1 MRHIKPLNE
10 KKPKGAPEFH
20 HSDAPDAE
28 GRFKDLGIKD
38 LAAWLIKTR
47 KKDVKKISGSLTQQI
62 VFNRGDDPK
71 YAEKMEKVRKEVYKQ
86 LGRQDLID
94 KMDESLQEPLY
105 NSFFLLEFQKWV
117 YKNRAKINRMSKDE
131 KIEYLEDNYI
141 KKYGNKHLGSEDLSG
156 VGSDIYHSL
165 VLDNIIKES
174 VNEAKMPKKYI
185 GNDEIVYL
193 KTKEDSRGAHYNL
206 YYKGHD
212 IDKGGHRFGSEKE
225 LEDFAANYI
234 LSNQLYRK
242 LRYEDSIPLP
252 ESIDSYYLDNAKDSL
267 EKKKVYQH
275 LGVEYGQTRRGDK
288 YVQINYIPVSRPQSQ
303 QPEWVKVFY
312 DNDKDLKKI
321 SKELDMDLKE
331 SVLNEEDTWNDYPA
345 AAKKNAQMAI
355 DWKEKYGRD
364 EVDAGTPVG
373 WARAHQLAKGENLST
388 DTVKR
393 MSAFNRH
400 RKNSS
405 IAPEHKAT
413 PWKDK
418 GYVAW
423 LIWGGDEGVDWA
435 IEKSKEIDAMKE
447 SKQMKYIKPLYE
459 AKRGAIHKAAKK
471 GSYPVSIV
479 VINSGMVVK
488 QELVKTPAAVPAVF
502 NELQKEYPNAVISIE
517 SSTGET
523 LFSESV
529 TEGIYAK
536 ESKIVPGEYI
546 KTQYGYFYKRV
557 EGKVGGQDAYVEI
570 KKGKEGKRKTSIHDT
585 VDFDIVDKSVALGES
600 VTEGMSKSA
609 IKKAIKVIDQQIE
622 DEEGGDGE
630 PLDNETLQALEQERE
645 RLLGMNERK
654 LNEGYWSHYEYDKW
668 TKENGKPKYPKW
680 VKVTL
685 KEIVKG
691 GFMDPVYDAE
701 HNYMVLWLASLETK
715 RRSELYAYDNKGKKE
730 LGKVGY
736 AMYQRFYNDL
746 TSYNMFFMQGAM
758 YALEVSKH
766 IRDMEANGEPIEPAY
781 YLMKE
786 YFNNMDMDTKRSRV
800 FNAAYE
806 KLEKW
811 MKDNNIKTL

>member
-94 KMDESLQEPLY
+94 KMDESLQEPLF

-131 KIEYLEDNYI
+131 KIKYLEDNYI
-141 KKYGNKHLGSEDLSG
+141 KKYGNKHLGSEDLTG
-156 VGSDIYHSL
+156 VGSDIYHSM
-165 VLDNIIKES
+165 VLDKIIKEG
-174 VNEAKMPKKYI
+174 KMPKKYI
-185 GNDEIVYL
+185 GNDEIVFL
-193 KTKEDSRGAHYNL
+193 KTKEDSRGANYNL

-212 IDKGGHRFGSEKE
+212 IDVGGHRFGSEKE
-225 LEDFAANYI
+225 LEDFADNYI

-252 ESIDSYYLDNAKDSL
+252 ESIDMHYLDNAKDSL
-267 EKKKVYQH
+267 EPKKVYQH

-288 YVQINYIPVSRPQSQ
+288 YVMINYIPVSRPQSQ

-331 SVLNEEDTWNDYPA
+331 SVLNEEDSYNDYPA

-364 EVDAGTPVG
+364 EVPAGTPVG
-373 WARAHQLAKGENLST
+373 WARAHQLAKGEKISA

-405 IAPEHKAT
+405 IAPEHKDT
-413 PWKDK
+413 PWKDR

-447 SKQMKYIKPLYE
+447 SKQMKFIKPLHE

-488 QELVKTPAAVPAVF
+488 QELVDTPAAVPAVF
-502 NELQKEYPNAVISIE
+502 NELQKQYPNAVISVE

-529 TEGIYAK
+529 VN
-536 ESKIVPGEYI
+536 ES
-546 KTQYGYFYKRV
+546 
-557 EGKVGGQDAYVEI
+557 
-570 KKGKEGKRKTSIHDT
+570 
-585 VDFDIVDKSVALGES
+585 LGS
-600 VTEGMSKSA
+600 
-609 IKKAIKVIDQQIE
+609 
-622 DEEGGDGE
+622 
-630 PLDNETLQALEQERE
+630 
-645 RLLGMNERK
+645 
-654 LNEGYWSHYEYDKW
+654 YEYGNW
-668 TKENGKPKYPKW
+668 VKENGKIKFPKW
-680 VKVTL
+680 IKVKS
-685 KEIVKG
+685 KEIIDG
-691 GFMDPVYDAE
+691 GFMDKVYKGE
-701 HNYMVLWLASLETK
+701 HHYMSIWLGSFDNKT
-715 RRSELYAYDNKGKKE
+715 RSELYAYDNKGKKE
-730 LGKVGY
+730 FGEMGY
-736 AMYQRFYNDL
+736 KFIQRFWNDI
-746 TSYNMFFMQGAM
+746 TSYTMFFWQGAVA
-758 YALEVSKH
+758 ALEVSKH
-766 IRDMEANGEPIEPAY
+766 IRDMEANGESIEPAY

-786 YFNNMDMDTKRSRV
+786 YFNNFGMETNRSRV
-800 FNAAYE
+800 FNAAVE
-806 KLEKW
+806 KLEAW
-811 MKDNNIKTL
+811 MKDNQIKTL